1 MFNKLT
7 SVNTSQAFGS
17 PQLASIPKYN
27 THNSHIDDYISDR
40 ENSDKQHSTP
50 LQFQSSLKQAS
61 SFKQANHARLK
72 YQTSPY
78 SIPTSHHH
86 HQHLHNIIN
95 SPTSYRQPR
104 QLQNDSFIY
113 NNSNSIDTSS
123 EDLSSAN
130 KTNPPTTPI
139 SSSMLHTS
147 AESCSTSPSI
157 TTLLKRQEIKSST
170 DSEIQSVSSVKTEA
184 VLYVTPATSTSPS
197 SSVKASSTA
206 HTTYSRSSS
215 YTSLGSFDLRSTHSS
230 VPSEYSAC
238 NTGLC
243 TPYSDLPD
251 SPGDP
256 DYPER
261 YYANI
266 NRLNHNFTNMR
277 QFVNEEVSILTVDS
291 NPSKSND
298 ITIMERT
305 IVTQNNGLN
314 STHSSGAKAKKANR
328 TLTLNQSKL
337 TNSNGSS
344 AYNSEA
350 NSFLANPQNN
360 EEDEEERVV
369 SYDMEGS
376 LCDAQSTRSNT
387 SSLSFPNEPTADLAF
402 IRSLLSRKAVTNVVP
417 NSQFSV
423 ETSRPKW
430 AQGMDKQ
437 YTPPVKLTS
446 SLVLP
451 KCPGFSAQV
460 NRSLFSAKESSLN
473 NDSDNESKRHYGDDE
488 CSGNDNDEVMS
499 VLSVPSEIK
508 AEPVKL
514 NKASFNVL
522 FSRANSA
529 ANSANNTVVN
539 VNQFDEQAWVIFK
552 NILFILFFFYF

>member
-1 MFNKLT
+1 MFNKPT
-7 SVNTSQAFGS
+7 PGNAFGS
-17 PQLASIPKYN
+17 PHLASIPKYN
-27 THNSHIDDYISDR
+27 AHSSHLDGYPLSDR
-40 ENSDKQHSTP
+40 SNSDKQHSTP
-50 LQFQSSLKQAS
+50 LQLHSTLKAS

-72 YQTSPY
+72 HQTSPY
-78 SIPTSHHH
+78 SIPTAHH
-86 HQHLHNIIN
+86 HQHLHTIIN

-104 QLQNDSFIY
+104 QLQNDSFIH
-113 NNSNSIDTSS
+113 NTSHSIDTSS

-157 TTLLKRQEIKSST
+157 TTLLKRHELKS
-170 DSEIQSVSSVKTEA
+170 DSEIHSVSSVKTEP

-197 SSVKASSTA
+197 SSAKASSTA

-215 YTSLGSFDLRSTHSS
+215 YTSLGSFDLRSTHSE

-266 NRLNHNFTNMR
+266 NRLNHNFTAMK
-277 QFVNEEVSILTVDS
+277 QFANEEVSILTVDS

-305 IVTQNNGLN
+305 IVTQSNGLN
-314 STHSSGAKAKKANR
+314 STHSSGAKAKRANR
-328 TLTLNQSKL
+328 TLTLNQSKM
-337 TNSNGSS
+337 TSSNGSS

-350 NSFLANPQNN
+350 NSFLANPMSN

-387 SSLSFPNEPTADLAF
+387 SSLSFPSEPAADLAF
-402 IRSLLSRKAVTNVVP
+402 MRSLLSRKAAAAASVVVP
-417 NSQFSV
+417 SSLFSV
-423 ETSRPKW
+423 EASRPKW
-430 AQGMDKQ
+430 ALGMDRQ
-437 YTPPVKLTS
+437 FTPPVKLS
-446 SLVLP
+446 SAQPVLP
-451 KCPGFSAQV
+451 KWPGFSSAQV
-460 NRSLFSAKESSLN
+460 NRSLFGGKESGLN
-473 NDSDNESKRHYGDDE
+473 NESDNESIRHYGDDGE
-488 CSGNDNDEVMS
+488 DGDEVMS

-508 AEPVKL
+508 AEPAQL
-514 NKASFNVL
+514 SKASFGVL
-522 FSRANSA
+522 LSRASSVV
-529 ANSANNTVVN
+529 NSANNTVVN
-539 VNQFDEQAWVIFK
+539 VNQFDEQAWVILK
-552 NILFILFFFYF
+552 LDCFFF